1 MDHRSYGKVNGISI
15 NIATWCD
22 LYHLYNTFIKQ
33 PTWYSYFLVFSLRK
47 MKKKIIFLKGIK
59 KLLNS
64 KVRRICHVQMNH
76 INTLA
81 IDQSQ
86 GFVTYLWEDFNQ
98 NTMYNKV
105 NEKTHLKEY
114 KGSSWMRR
122 LQWNWLMYERKL
134 TLVENE

>member
-1 MDHRSYGKVNGISI
+1 M
-15 NIATWCD
+15 
-22 LYHLYNTFIKQ
+22 
-33 PTWYSYFLVFSLRK
+33 
-47 MKKKIIFLKGIK
+47 
-59 KLLNS
+59 NS

-98 NTMYNKV
+98 STMYNKV
-105 NEKTHLKEY
+105 NEKTHSKEY

-134 TLVENE
+134 SLIENE

>member
-1 MDHRSYGKVNGISI
+1 M
-15 NIATWCD
+15 
-22 LYHLYNTFIKQ
+22 
-33 PTWYSYFLVFSLRK
+33 
-47 MKKKIIFLKGIK
+47 KKIIFLKGIK

-98 NTMYNKV
+98 STMYNKV

-114 KGSSWMRR
+114 KGSSWMRIDQNI
-122 LQWNWLMYERKL
+122 QWNWLMYERKL
-134 TLVENE
+134 SLIENE